1 MMLSA
6 KHERRVTQLHLKA
19 TQDTGKCRNS
29 PLQEAG
35 ASWLTV
41 ARLLRVDSVA
51 PPAHIQGPGE
61 QNDPSA
67 CFSSTPVIMVNCK
80 APTMTTERQI
90 DLFLVVVTVLPVR
103 G

>member
-1 MMLSA
+1 MLSA

-29 PLQEAG
+29 PLQGEAG

-51 PPAHIQGPGE
+51 PPAHIQGPG
-61 QNDPSA
+61 NR
-67 CFSSTPVIMVNCK
+67 TIPVIMVNCK